1 MRTVVK
7 LQNSNCVRCLDLM
20 STRLRARPLVSQ
32 VHVDAS
38 SGCLVVDHDHDDPA
52 ALIVQIHDDLRGWEL
67 ADNGERVMVYLDVH
81 QESECPAARNHLTQR
96 DTPEPPTGVAGQ
108 APNATPAP

>member
-1 MRTVVK
+1 
-7 LQNSNCVRCLDLM
+7 M

-52 ALIVQIHDDLRGWEL
+52 ALVAQIHDDLRGYEL

-81 QESECPAARNHLTQR
+81 QESDCPTARHHLALR
-96 DTPEPPTGVAGQ
+96 DTPEPTTGVAGQ
-108 APNATPAP
+108 PLNGTPAA